1 MDPKFARAKIH
12 ILEGSRAGTSI
23 EVLFN
28 PSEYSLEV
36 SNNFKESAAAGLDSS
51 LLQFVN
57 GVAGTLTMELYFDT
71 YTDGG
76 GSDVS
81 LKTDQ
86 IAKLMDVDSA
96 THAPPKVEFRWGT
109 VHFRAVVEKLSQK
122 FVMFKPDG
130 TPVRARLN
138 VTFRGHKA
146 LAEQLQDPRRES
158 ADKTK
163 RRVLTADSSVWLI
176 ANQEYRDPRCWR
188 LIARENR
195 IEDPRAV
202 RPGTPLVVPPLDEKS
217 GRGAP

>member
-1 MDPKFARAKIH
+1 MPIAKAKIH
-12 ILEGSRAGTSI
+12 ILEGSRKGTHI

-36 SNNFKESAAAGLDSS
+36 SNNFKESAAAGLDST

-57 GVAGTLTMELYFDT
+57 GVAGTLTMDLYFDT

-76 GSDVS
+76 GSDVTV
-81 LKTDQ
+81 KTDQ
-86 IAKLMDVDSA
+86 IAQLMHVDSK
-96 THAPPKVEFRWGT
+96 THAPPKVEFRWGS
-109 VHFRAVVEKLSQK
+109 VVFRAVVERLSQK
-122 FVMFKPDG
+122 FLMFLADG
-130 TPVRARLN
+130 RPVRARLT
-138 VTFRGHKA
+138 VTFRGQKA
-146 LAEQLQDPRRES
+146 LAEQLRDPRRLS

-195 IEDPRAV
+195 IDDPGAL
-202 RPGTPLVVPPLDEKS
+202 RPGTVLIVPPFDEKT
-217 GRGAP
+217 GRAAP

>member
-1 MDPKFARAKIH
+1 MTAFARAKIH
-12 ILEGSRAGTSI
+12 ILEGSRKGTFI

-76 GSDVS
+76 GSDVTA
-81 LKTDQ
+81 KTDQ
-86 IAKLMDVDSA
+86 IAQLMHVDSDK
-96 THAPPKVEFRWGT
+96 HAPPKVEFRWGT
-109 VHFRAVVEKLSQK
+109 VFFRAVVEKLSQK
-122 FVMFKPDG
+122 FLMFLPDG

-138 VTFRGHKA
+138 VTFRGYKA
-146 LAEQLQDPRRES
+146 LAEQLRDPRRLS

-163 RRVLTADSSVWLI
+163 RRILTADSSVWLI
-176 ANQEYRDPRCWR
+176 ANQEYRDPRLWR
-188 LIARENR
+188 LVALENR

-202 RPGTPLVVPPLDEKS
+202 RPGTALIIPPLDEKS

>member
-1 MDPKFARAKIH
+1 VPFAKAKIH
-12 ILEGSRAGTSI
+12 ILEGSRAGTDI

-71 YTDGG
+71 YTDGD
-76 GSDVS
+76 GSDVTA
-81 LKTDQ
+81 KTDQ
-86 IAKLMDVDSA
+86 IAQLMHVDSDK
-96 THAPPKVEFRWGT
+96 HAPPKVEFRWGT
-109 VHFRAVVEKLSQK
+109 VCFRAVVEKLSQK
-122 FVMFKPDG
+122 FVMFLPDG

-146 LAEQLQDPRRES
+146 LAEQLQDPKRQS

-163 RRVLTADSSVWLI
+163 RRVLSADSSVWLI

-188 LIARENR
+188 LIALENR
-195 IEDPRAV
+195 IEDPRAI
-202 RPGTPLVVPPLDEKS
+202 RPGTALVVPPLDEKS